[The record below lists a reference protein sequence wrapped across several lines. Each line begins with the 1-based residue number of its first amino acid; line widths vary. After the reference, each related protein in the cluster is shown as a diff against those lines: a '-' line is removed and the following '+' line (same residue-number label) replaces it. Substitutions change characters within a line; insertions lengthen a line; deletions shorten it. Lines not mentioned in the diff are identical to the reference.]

1 MRNDVGRENVFYMH
15 LTLLPYISGSDEL
28 KTKPTQHSVN
38 ELRSIGIQ
46 PDALICR
53 SDYEMTD
60 SIIDKLSL
68 FCDVSK
74 EAVIPLHTVGNV
86 YEIPIILEETGLG
99 DIVCN
104 TLSLNMP
111 AKQLADW
118 GVLMERMNRCSDVI
132 DIAVVGK
139 YVEYPDSYISV
150 KEA

>member
-1 MRNDVGRENVFYMH
+1 M
-15 LTLLPYISGSDEL
+15 
-28 KTKPTQHSVN
+28 
-38 ELRSIGIQ
+38 
-46 PDALICR
+46 ICR

-118 GVLMERMNRCSDVI
+118 GVLMERMNKCSDVI

-150 KEA
+150 KVSKVIPGVTPNRCL